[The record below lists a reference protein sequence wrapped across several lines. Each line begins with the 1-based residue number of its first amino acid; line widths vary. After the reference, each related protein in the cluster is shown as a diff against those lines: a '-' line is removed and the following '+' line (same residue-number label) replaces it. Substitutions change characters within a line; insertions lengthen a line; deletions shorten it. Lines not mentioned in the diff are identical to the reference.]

1 VQSKRIIDLR
11 GCTFAQ
17 YGGLENS
24 VSASV
29 SGNERGLLLASHF
42 SADDKMGATLEVTD
56 VV

>member
-1 VQSKRIIDLR
+1 MQSKRIIDLR
-11 GCTFAQ
+11 GCTFEQ

-29 SGNERGLLLASHF
+29 SGNERGLLLASYF
-42 SADDKMGATLEVTD
+42 AADDKMGATLEETD